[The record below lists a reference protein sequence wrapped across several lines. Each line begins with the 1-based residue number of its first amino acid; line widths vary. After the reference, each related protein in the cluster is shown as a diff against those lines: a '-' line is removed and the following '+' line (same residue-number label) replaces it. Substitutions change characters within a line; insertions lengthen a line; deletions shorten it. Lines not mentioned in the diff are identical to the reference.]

1 MTTQTST
8 RRVISLV
15 LIAALSVIGVV
26 ASTSPE
32 PASATPSKSFDP
44 GNIISDAVFFDGT
57 AMTATE
63 VQSFLNSKV
72 SSCQSGYVCLKD
84 YRQNT
89 PSVAGD
95 TYCSAYI
102 GGANESAASIIA
114 KVGAACNIS
123 PEVLLITLQKE
134 QGLVTHTW
142 PSTWRFD
149 KAMGMACSDSSP
161 CDPAY
166 SGFFYQIYFAAR
178 QFQRYAASPT
188 RYNYQAGRVNN
199 ILFHPNTA
207 CGTSPVYIQNQATAG
222 LYNYTPYQPNS
233 AALANLYGTGDS
245 CSSYGNRNFWRYY
258 WDWFG
263 NPILSS
269 PLLKAAGDSK
279 IYIIGTDN
287 KKYWIDNWALYTE
300 MSVLGKYAEVSSA
313 YLSTF
318 EDAGTMQR
326 LVTNPSGRI
335 ALLDSGVLHSFL
347 TCADMKNFGYAT
359 CGGSFVVSLSDA
371 DFNAFTLSTSI
382 KDTVDSPTGS
392 RYSVTTGTYTEY
404 LTTTTR
410 TNAGFVNSPVVL
422 NDARL
427 SHMTAITPAL
437 PTMSLVK
444 DSGTGVSYLVT
455 GGTAYPVDD
464 TSIVPTSVPSGTL
477 NHSSFSFLSTST
489 THTGL
494 AMSDGAGGVL
504 WLQKSGAISDTASR
518 VTGSAGLAVLPPALA
533 SLWPI
538 TSTVTDGTLV
548 KSPTANEVYYV
559 TPGGFRHVL
568 TWKLAQLLAGSSSPT
583 LVSLP
588 ASVVAGHVNAGDFL
602 MPGTLAKSADSPQQY
617 FISGLDTRAYVPSFA
632 LTSAAGIS
640 GWTSYASGTLDN
652 YSITSDFGFGFV
664 CGSTTYIASGGV
676 ARALPAGLV
685 DDFTLPTLSLDAA
698 ACTTLKVGAEATA
711 YIVSPS
717 GKVYRVEAG
726 TKRHVTSWSVWVAIR
741 GNSTYM
747 PVTQQFV
754 DALPDGSPIT

>member
-1 MTTQTST
+1 MSTTTSA
-8 RRVISLV
+8 RRGISLV
-15 LIAALSVIGVV
+15 LMTALSVIGMVTGP
-26 ASTSPE
+26 ATDF
-32 PASATPSKSFDP
+32 ASAAPTKSFDP

-57 AMTATE
+57 AMTATD

-95 TYCSAYI
+95 ALCSAYV
-102 GGANESAASIIA
+102 GGSNDSAASIIA
-114 KVGAACNIS
+114 KVGAACNIN
-123 PEVLLITLQKE
+123 PEVLLVTLQKE

-166 SGFFYQIYFAAR
+166 AGFFYQVYFAAR

-199 ILFHPNTA
+199 ILFHPNAA
-207 CGTSPVYIQNQATAG
+207 CGTSPVNIQNQATAG
-222 LYNYTPYQPNS
+222 LYNYTPYQPNA
-233 AALANLYGTGDS
+233 AALANLYGTGNS

-263 NPILSS
+263 DPTVSS

-279 IYIIGTDN
+279 IYVISTDN

-300 MSVLGKYAEVSSA
+300 LSVIGSYAEVSPA

-335 ALLDSGVLHSFL
+335 SLLDSGVLHSFL
-347 TCADMKNFGYAT
+347 TCSDMKNFGYST

-371 DFNAFTLSTSI
+371 DFNAFTMSTAI
-382 KDTVDSPTGS
+382 KDTVNSPKGS
-392 RYSVTTGTYTEY
+392 RYSVTAGTYTEY
-404 LTTTTR
+404 LSGQAR
-410 TNAGFVNSPVVL
+410 TDAGFANSPALL

-427 SHMTAITPAL
+427 AHMTATAPAL
-437 PTMSLVK
+437 PTTSLVK
-444 DSGTGVSYLVT
+444 DSGTGANYLVT

-464 TSIVPTSVPSGTL
+464 TSVVPTSVTSGTVT
-477 NHSSFSFLSTST
+477 HLSLSLLSMSA
-489 THTGL
+489 THIGPV
-494 AMSDGAGGVL
+494 MSDGAGGVL
-504 WLQKSGAISDTASR
+504 WLQRSGTISDKASR
-518 VTGSAGLAVLPPALA
+518 VTGGAGLAVLPPALA

-538 TSTVTDGTLV
+538 TSTVTDGTMV
-548 KSPTANEVYYV
+548 KAPTSNAVYYV
-559 TPGGFRHVL
+559 TANGFRHVL
-568 TWKLAQLLAGSSSPT
+568 TWKLAQLLAGNSSPT

-588 ASVVAGHVNAGDFL
+588 APVVDGHVNAGDIL
-602 MPGTLAKSADSPQQY
+602 MPGTLARTTDSPRQY
-617 FISGLDTRAYVPSFA
+617 FISGLNTRAYVSSFA
-632 LTSAAGIS
+632 LTSAAGVS
-640 GWTSYASGTLDN
+640 GWTTYPKGSLDSYTVTD
-652 YSITSDFGFGFV
+652 DFGSGFV
-664 CGSTTYIASGGV
+664 CGGTTYIASGGA
-676 ARALPAGLV
+676 ARALPADLV
-685 DDFTLPTLSLDAA
+685 DDFTVPTISLDAL
-698 ACTTLKVGAEATA
+698 ACATLKVGAPATDF
-711 YIVSPS
+711 ILSPS
-717 GKVYRVEAG
+717 GKVYRVESG
-726 TKRHVTSWSVWVAIR
+726 TKRHVTSWAVWVAIR